1 MEKII
6 NLGCCFLPPQEIS
19 AFVKEYTDREIIEC
33 LRNRQS
39 YVVLYL
45 SDQYLPMIKNMVTH
59 MGGNS
64 EDAKDI
70 FQEGLMIILEKIDS
84 GEFALTCKFKT
95 FLYCICENLWKS
107 VLIKRQRS
115 VNYLQRQIDTEE
127 DADFSEQ
134 VDDDLCREIFMKS
147 FKKLDKSGRKILK
160 LYWKGYSPQEIAEK
174 LNYSNGYV
182 RKKKSESQA
191 ELIEKVKSNPEY
203 RKIIESEE
211 IVKRV
216 IY

>member
-1 MEKII
+1 
-6 NLGCCFLPPQEIS
+6 LGCCFLPPQEIS
-19 AFVKEYTDREIIEC
+19 AFVKEYTDSEIIEC

-45 SDQYLPMIKNMVTH
+45 SDEYLPMIRNMVAH
-59 MGGNS
+59 LGGSS

-84 GEFALTCKFKT
+84 REFALTCKFKT

-107 VLIKRQRS
+107 VLDRRHS
-115 VNYLQRQIDTEE
+115 AANYLQRRTETEE
-127 DADFSEQ
+127 DPDFSEQ
-134 VDDDLCREIFMKS
+134 VDDDLYRDIFMKS

-160 LYWKGYSPQEIAEK
+160 LYWKGYSHQEIAEK
-174 LNYSNGYV
+174 LNYSYGYV
-182 RKKKSESQA
+182 RKKKSESQT
-191 ELIEKVKSNPEY
+191 ELIDTVKNHPEY
-203 RKIIESEE
+203 KKIMESEE
-211 IVKRV
+211 TIKEI

>member
-1 MEKII
+1 
-6 NLGCCFLPPQEIS
+6 
-19 AFVKEYTDREIIEC
+19 VKEYTDSEIIEC

-84 GEFALTCKFKT
+84 REFALTCKFKT

-107 VLIKRQRS
+107 VLIKRQS
-115 VNYLQRQIDTEE
+115 TVNYLQRQIDTEE
-127 DADFSEQ
+127 DTDFSEQ
-134 VDDDLCREIFMKS
+134 VDDDLSREIFMKS

-174 LNYSNGYV
+174 LNYSYGYV

-191 ELIEKVKSNPEY
+191 ELIEKVKSHPDY
-203 RKIIESEE
+203 RKMMESDEMA
-211 IVKRV
+211 KRV

>member
-1 MEKII
+1 M
-6 NLGCCFLPPQEIS
+6 PPQEIS
-19 AFVKEYTDREIIEC
+19 TFVKEYTDSEIIEC

-45 SDQYLPMIKNMVTH
+45 SDQYLPMIRMMVTQL
-59 MGGNS
+59 GGSS

-84 GEFALTCKFKT
+84 REFALTCKFKT

-107 VLIKRQRS
+107 VIIKRHS
-115 VNYLQRQIDTEE
+115 AVNYLQRCGETEE
-127 DADFSEQ
+127 NTDFSEQ
-134 VDDDLCREIFMKS
+134 VDDDLYREIFMIS
-147 FKKLDKSGRKILK
+147 FKKLDKSGRKILT
-160 LYWKGYSPQEIAEK
+160 LFWKGYSHQEIAEK
-174 LNYSNGYV
+174 LSYSYGYV

-191 ELIEKVKSNPEY
+191 ELIEKVKSHPEY
-203 RKIIESEE
+203 KKIMESDE
-211 IVKRV
+211 IVKNV

>member
-1 MEKII
+1 M
-6 NLGCCFLPPQEIS
+6 
-19 AFVKEYTDREIIEC
+19 KEYTDSEIIEC

-84 GEFALTCKFKT
+84 REFALTCKFKT

-107 VLIKRQRS
+107 VLIKRQS
-115 VNYLQRQIDTEE
+115 TVNYLQRQIDTEE
-127 DADFSEQ
+127 DTDFSEQ
-134 VDDDLCREIFMKS
+134 VDDDLSREIFMKS

-174 LNYSNGYV
+174 LNYSYGYV

-191 ELIEKVKSNPEY
+191 ELIEKVKSHPDY
-203 RKIIESEE
+203 RKMMESDEMA
-211 IVKRV
+211 KRV

>member
-1 MEKII
+1 MKKTI

-19 AFVKEYTDREIIEC
+19 AFVKEYTDSEIIEC

-45 SDQYLPMIKNMVTH
+45 SDQYLPMIRNMVTH
-59 MGGNS
+59 MGGSS

-84 GEFALTCKFKT
+84 REFALTCKFKT

-107 VLIKRQRS
+107 VLDRRHS
-115 VNYLQRQIDTEE
+115 ATNYLQRRTETEE
-127 DADFSEQ
+127 DPDFSEQ
-134 VDDDLCREIFMKS
+134 VDDDLYREIFMKS

-174 LNYSNGYV
+174 LNYSYGYV

-191 ELIEKVKSNPEY
+191 ELIEKVKSHPEY
-203 RKIIESEE
+203 RKIMESEE
-211 IVKRV
+211 IVKKV

>member
-1 MEKII
+1 
-6 NLGCCFLPPQEIS
+6 LPPQEIS
-19 AFVKEYTDREIIEC
+19 ILVKEYTDREIIEC

-45 SDQYLPMIKNMVTH
+45 SDQYLPMIKNMVIH
-59 MGGNS
+59 LGGSS

-84 GEFALTCKFKT
+84 REFALTCKFKT

-107 VLIKRQRS
+107 VLIKRQS
-115 VNYLQRQIDTEE
+115 AVNYFQRRTEVEE

-134 VDDDLCREIFMKS
+134 VDDDMCREIFMKS

-174 LNYSNGYV
+174 LNYSYGYV

-191 ELIEKVKSNPEY
+191 ELIEKVKSHPEY
-203 RKIIESEE
+203 RKIIESDEM
-211 IVKRV
+211 VKRV

>member
-1 MEKII
+1 
-6 NLGCCFLPPQEIS
+6 
-19 AFVKEYTDREIIEC
+19 
-33 LRNRQS
+33 
-39 YVVLYL
+39 
-45 SDQYLPMIKNMVTH
+45 MIKNMVTH

-84 GEFALTCKFKT
+84 REFALTCKFKT

-107 VLIKRQRS
+107 VLIKRQS
-115 VNYLQRQIDTEE
+115 TVNYLQRQIDTEE
-127 DADFSEQ
+127 DTDFSEQ
-134 VDDDLCREIFMKS
+134 VDDDLSREIFMKS

-174 LNYSNGYV
+174 LNYSYGYV

-191 ELIEKVKSNPEY
+191 ELIEKVKSHPDY
-203 RKIIESEE
+203 RKMMESDEMA
-211 IVKRV
+211 KRV

>member
-1 MEKII
+1 
-6 NLGCCFLPPQEIS
+6 
-19 AFVKEYTDREIIEC
+19 VKEYTDSEIIEC

-45 SDQYLPMIKNMVTH
+45 SDQYLPMIKNMVIH

-84 GEFALTCKFKT
+84 REFALTCKFKT

-107 VLIKRQRS
+107 ILIKRQS
-115 VNYLQRQIDTEE
+115 TVNYLQRQVDTEE
-127 DADFSEQ
+127 DTDFSEQ
-134 VDDDLCREIFMKS
+134 VDDDLSREIFMKS

-174 LNYSNGYV
+174 LNYSYGYV

-191 ELIEKVKSNPEY
+191 ELIEKVKSHPEY
-203 RKIIESEE
+203 RKMMESDETA
-211 IVKRV
+211 KRV

>member
-1 MEKII
+1 
-6 NLGCCFLPPQEIS
+6 
-19 AFVKEYTDREIIEC
+19 VKEYTDSEIIEC

-45 SDQYLPMIKNMVTH
+45 SDQYLPMIKNMVIH

-84 GEFALTCKFKT
+84 REFALTCKFKT

-107 VLIKRQRS
+107 ILIKRQS
-115 VNYLQRQIDTEE
+115 TVNYLQRQVDTEE
-127 DADFSEQ
+127 DTDFSEQ
-134 VDDDLCREIFMKS
+134 VDDDLSREIFMKS

-174 LNYSNGYV
+174 LNYSYGYV

-191 ELIEKVKSNPEY
+191 ELIEKVKSHPDY
-203 RKIIESEE
+203 RKMMESDEMA
-211 IVKRV
+211 KRV